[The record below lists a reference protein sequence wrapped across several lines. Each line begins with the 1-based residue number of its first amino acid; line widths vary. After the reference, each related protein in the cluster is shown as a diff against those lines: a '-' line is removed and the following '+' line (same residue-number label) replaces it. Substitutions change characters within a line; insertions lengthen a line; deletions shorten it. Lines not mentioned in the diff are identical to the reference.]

1 MFLFLSKITINAL
14 LVQVC
19 VADTKGRL
27 LDLVDRSL
35 RVYETKQAL
44 TMLKLAVKCTN
55 ISPGVRPTMSQ
66 VLGVLTG
73 ERTLEEI
80 SMLDKIP

>member
-1 MFLFLSKITINAL
+1 M
-14 LVQVC
+14 
-19 VADTKGRL
+19 
-27 LDLVDRSL
+27 

-44 TMLKLAVKCTN
+44 TILKLAVKCTN

-80 SMLDKIP
+80 SMHEASVEGDNTADQDLVEDLSRDVESSTSA